1 MFDHITITAS
11 DYAKSRAFYE
21 TTLASFKMKPLYEE
35 KDIVTGFGVDRPVFW
50 VSKHDTEHPVSTNVH
65 IAFRCDSQELVN
77 TFHETALAA
86 VGKDHG
92 APGLRP
98 QYHEKYYAAFVLDPD
113 GNNIE
118 AVYGNS

>member
-1 MFDHITITAS
+1 MFDHITITVI

-21 TTLASFKMKPLYEE
+21 AVLAILNMKSLYEE

-50 VSKHDTEHPVSTNVH
+50 VGKHDAEHPVSTNVH
-65 IAFRCDSQELVN
+65 IAFRCNSQELVN
-77 TFHETALAA
+77 AFHKAALAA
-86 VGKDHG
+86 GGKDNG
-92 APGLRP
+92 APGPRP

-118 AVYGNS
+118 AVFGNS